1 VVSWLCFCTLFL
13 EQQQQRV
20 VPLCDGRP
28 SAAPFPSFRPLCS
41 GSVRFG
47 VASTGEHVAILSE
60 LATVATNAT
69 VVSGA
74 RAATHLSE
82 LETVFLLIAF
92 FKVIEISS
100 PQTDRFRC

>member
-28 SAAPFPSFRPLCS
+28 SAAHFSSFRPLCS
-41 GSVRFG
+41 GSVRLGF
-47 VASTGEHVAILSE
+47 ASTGEHVAILSE
-60 LATVATNAT
+60 LATV
-69 VVSGA
+69 VSGA
-74 RAATHLSE
+74 RAATPLSE
-82 LETVFLLIAF
+82 LETVFLLISF

>member
-41 GSVRFG
+41 GSLRLG
-47 VASTGEHVAILSE
+47 VESTGEHVAILSE
-60 LATVATNAT
+60 LATV
-69 VVSGA
+69 VSGA
-74 RAATHLSE
+74 CAATPLSE